1 VAVKVLICGDRNWDD
16 KAFIRKRMRALE
28 PDTIVVHGAA
38 KGADSLAGEV
48 AEEMGFEVHP
58 YPAAWGVFGRAA
70 GPIRN
75 TQMLD
80 EEEPDMVWGFHDWIE
95 NSKGTRDMMRQA
107 QRRGVPFMLFSHPP
121 KRSKRAKSN

>member
-1 VAVKVLICGDRNWDD
+1 MPKLLICGDRNWSD
-16 KAFIRKRMRALE
+16 KKFIKLKMSKLQAG
-28 PDTIVVHGAA
+28 TIVVHGAA

-80 EEEPDMVWGFHDWIE
+80 EESPDAVWGFHDWIE

-107 QRRGVPFMLFSHPP
+107 QRRGVPFVLFSHGN
-121 KRSKRAKSN
+121 RSKRSA

>member
-1 VAVKVLICGDRNWDD
+1 MAVKVLICGDRNWAD
-16 KAFIRKRMRALE
+16 KAFIRKKMRALE
-28 PDTIVVHGAA
+28 PGTVVVHGAA
-38 KGADSLAGEV
+38 KGADLLAGEV

-58 YPAAWGVFGRAA
+58 YPAAWSVFGRAA

-80 EEEPDMVWGFHDWIE
+80 EEDPDIVWGFHDWIE

-121 KRSKRAKSN
+121 ARKRRKDA

>member
-1 VAVKVLICGDRNWDD
+1 MPKLLICGDRNWSD
-16 KAFIRKRMRALE
+16 KKFIRLKMSKLR
-28 PDTIVVHGAA
+28 PGTIVVHGAA

-80 EEEPDMVWGFHDWIE
+80 EESPDAVWGFHDWIE

-107 QRRGVPFMLFSHPP
+107 QRRGVPFVLFSHG
-121 KRSKRAKSN
+121 KTRRSNATT